1 MVLHR
6 NTRIL
11 YMYSRFGAGWKQV
24 LAVHSAGL
32 DVFLA
37 ALYRLV
43 QGETYEFT

>member
-1 MVLHR
+1 
-6 NTRIL
+6 
-11 YMYSRFGAGWKQV
+11 